1 MNSELIVLLKDA
13 RLNRTSESIKLDY
26 QKLFDLANQ
35 HQISALI
42 YNQIYNFDDFPEE
55 IKQRWKKDALK
66 INAFQTRKTMKILQV
81 YRQFLKQELKVLIVK
96 GLVCRSLY
104 PQPDNRQSNDE
115 DLYVQKEEYEAVKD
129 ILLKNNLT
137 VISES
142 NDVTT
147 FIDPVSGLSIEL
159 HTALF
164 SLESK
169 AYGNYQRYFDQAFD
183 ECIVHSIDGVS
194 VYSLEYTQHLL
205 FLILHF
211 VKHFFHG
218 GVGIRQVLD
227 IVMYS
232 EAYGDKVNWD
242 RLYDILKELNIYV
255 LITSLFA
262 MAHDLLEFDYTKIS
276 VPEGIDKSDYQDLFD
291 DIMDAGIFGQSSSE
305 RIHSATITL
314 NTISDG
320 KTSVLKSIFPSLK
333 EMQGKYKYLN
343 KYPVLLPFAYLSRI
357 VNYKKN
363 NSSKNSQRT
372 IEVGKQRIELLKKY
386 RVIK

>member
-1 MNSELIVLLKDA
+1 MNSELITLLKDA
-13 RLNRTSESIKLDY
+13 RLNRTSEPIKLDY

-55 IKQRWKKDALK
+55 IKQRWKRDALK

-81 YRQFLKQELKVLIVK
+81 YRQFLKQGLKVLIVK

-115 DLYVQKEEYEAVKD
+115 DLYVQKEEHEAVKD
-129 ILLKNNLT
+129 ILLKNNFT
-137 VISES
+137 VFQSC
-142 NDVTT
+142 NDCYRHLSIG
-147 FIDPVSGLSIEL
+147 FGLSIEL

-183 ECIVHSIDGVS
+183 KCIVHSIDGVD

-218 GVGIRQVLD
+218 V
-227 IVMYS
+227 
-232 EAYGDKVNWD
+232 
-242 RLYDILKELNIYV
+242 
-255 LITSLFA
+255 
-262 MAHDLLEFDYTKIS
+262 
-276 VPEGIDKSDYQDLFD
+276 
-291 DIMDAGIFGQSSSE
+291 
-305 RIHSATITL
+305 
-314 NTISDG
+314 
-320 KTSVLKSIFPSLK
+320 
-333 EMQGKYKYLN
+333 
-343 KYPVLLPFAYLSRI
+343 
-357 VNYKKN
+357 
-363 NSSKNSQRT
+363 
-372 IEVGKQRIELLKKY
+372 
-386 RVIK
+386 

>member
-1 MNSELIVLLKDA
+1 MNSEMITLLKDA
-13 RLNRTSESIKLDY
+13 RLNQISRPIKLDY
-26 QKLFDLANQ
+26 SKLYELSNQ

-42 YNQIYNFDDFPEE
+42 FNQIYSFDDFPVE
-55 IKQRWKKDALK
+55 IKQIWKRDAIK
-66 INAFQTRKTMKILQV
+66 INAFQTRKTMKILHV
-81 YRQFLKQELKVLIVK
+81 CKQFSKQNLKALIVK
-96 GLVCRSLY
+96 GLICRSLY

-115 DLYVQKEEYEAVKD
+115 DLYIQKEDFEIVKD
-129 ILLKNNLT
+129 ILLKNNFT
-137 VISES
+137 IVSKS
-142 NDVTT
+142 DDVTT

-169 AYGNYQRYFDQAFD
+169 AYGNYQRYFDRAFD
-183 ECIVHSIDGVS
+183 ECIVHRIEGVE

-218 GVGIRQVLD
+218 GVGIRQVVD

-232 EAYGDKVNWD
+232 EAYGDRVNWD
-242 RLYDILKELNIYV
+242 KLYGILKDLNIYI
-255 LITSLFA
+255 LIINLFA
-262 MAHDLLEFDYTKIS
+262 LAHDYLEFDYTKIKVS
-276 VPEGIDKSDYQDLFD
+276 DDINKSDYQDLFD

-343 KYPVLLPFAYLSRI
+343 KYPILLPIAYLSRI
-357 VNYKKN
+357 ANYKKN
-363 NSSKNSQRT
+363 NSSKNSQKT
-372 IEVGKQRIELLKKY
+372 IEVGKQRIGLLKKY
-386 RVIK
+386 KVIK

>member
-1 MNSELIVLLKDA
+1 MNSELITLLKDA
-13 RLNRTSESIKLDY
+13 RLNRVSESIKLDY

-42 YNQIYNFDDFPEE
+42 YNQIYNFDDFPVELKE
-55 IKQRWKKDALK
+55 IWKSQIFK
-66 INAFQTRKTMKILQV
+66 INVIQTRKTMKMLQV
-81 YRQFLKQELKVLIVK
+81 YEQFLNQNLKVLIVK
-96 GLVCRSLY
+96 GLICRSLY

-115 DLYVQKEEYEAVKD
+115 DLYVQKEEFEKTKD
-129 ILLKNNLT
+129 ILLKNNFAVVL
-137 VISES
+137 ES

-169 AYGNYQRYFDQAFD
+169 AYGNYQKYFDHAFD
-183 ECIVHSIDGVS
+183 ECIVHQIDGVN
-194 VYSLEYTQHLL
+194 VYSLEYSQHLL

-218 GVGIRQVLD
+218 GVGIRQVAD

-232 EAYGDKVNWD
+232 EAYGDRIDWD
-242 RLYDILKELNIYV
+242 SLYAVLKDLNIYI

-262 MAHDLLEFDYTKIS
+262 LAHDHLEFDYTKIK
-276 VPEGIDKSDYQDLFD
+276 VPDDIDNIDYQDLFD

-314 NTISDG
+314 NTIGNG
-320 KTSVLKSIFPSLK
+320 KTSVIKSIFPSLK
-333 EMQGKYKYLN
+333 EMQSKYKYLN
-343 KYPVLLPFAYLSRI
+343 KYPILLPAAYLSRI
-357 VNYKKN
+357 LNYKKN
-363 NSSKNSQRT
+363 NSSKNSQKT
-372 IEVGKQRIELLKKY
+372 IEVGRQRVELLKKY
-386 RVIK
+386 KVIR

>member
-1 MNSELIVLLKDA
+1 MNSEMITLLKDA
-13 RLNRTSESIKLDY
+13 RLNQISKPIRLDY
-26 QKLFDLANQ
+26 SKLYELSNQ

-42 YNQIYNFDDFPEE
+42 FNQIYSFDDFPVE
-55 IKQRWKKDALK
+55 IKQRWKSDALK
-66 INAFQTRKTMKILQV
+66 INAFQTRKTMKILHLCK
-81 YRQFLKQELKVLIVK
+81 QFSKQNLKVLIVK
-96 GLVCRSLY
+96 GLICRSLY

-115 DLYVQKEEYEAVKD
+115 DLYVQKEEFEIVTE
-129 ILLKNNLT
+129 ILLKNNFT
-137 VISES
+137 IVSKS
-142 NDVTT
+142 DDVTT
-147 FIDPVSGLSIEL
+147 FIDPISGLSIEL

-169 AYGNYQRYFDQAFD
+169 AYGNYQKYFEHAFD
-183 ECIVHSIDGVS
+183 KCIVHKIEGVD

-218 GVGIRQVLD
+218 GVGIRQVVD

-242 RLYDILKELNIYV
+242 KLYGILKDLNIYI
-255 LITSLFA
+255 LIINLFA
-262 MAHDLLEFDYTKIS
+262 LAHDYLEFDYSKIKVS
-276 VPEGIDKSDYQDLFD
+276 DDINKSDYQDLFD

-320 KTSVLKSIFPSLK
+320 KTSVLKSVFPSLK

-372 IEVGKQRIELLKKY
+372 IEVGKQRIGLLKKY
-386 RVIK
+386 KVIK

>member
-1 MNSELIVLLKDA
+1 MNSELIALLKDA
-13 RLNRTSESIKLDY
+13 RLNRTSEPIKLDY
-26 QKLFDLANQ
+26 QKLFDLASQ

-42 YNQIYNFDDFPEE
+42 YNQIYNFDDFSED
-55 IKQRWKKDALK
+55 IKQRWKRDALK

-81 YRQFLKQELKVLIVK
+81 YRQFLKQGLKVLIVK

-115 DLYVQKEEYEAVKD
+115 DLYVRKEEYETVKD
-129 ILLKNNLT
+129 ILLKNNFT
-137 VISES
+137 VISE
-142 NDVTT
+142 NDDVTT

-164 SLESK
+164 SSESK

-183 ECIVHSIDGVS
+183 ECIVHRIDGVE

-218 GVGIRQVLD
+218 GVGIRQVVD

-232 EAYGDKVNWD
+232 EAYGDKVDWD
-242 RLYDILKELNIYV
+242 RLYDILKDLNIYV
-255 LITSLFA
+255 LIVNLFA
-262 MAHDLLEFDYTKIS
+262 MARDQLEFDYTKIR
-276 VPEGIDKSDYQDLFD
+276 VPEGIDKSDYQDLLK

-343 KYPVLLPFAYLSRI
+343 KYPVLLPFAYFSRI

-363 NSSKNSQRT
+363 NSSKNSQKT

>member
-1 MNSELIVLLKDA
+1 MNSELIALLKDA

-26 QKLFDLANQ
+26 QKLFDLASQ

-42 YNQIYNFDDFPEE
+42 YNQIYNFDDFSED
-55 IKQRWKKDALK
+55 IKQRWKRDALK

-81 YRQFLKQELKVLIVK
+81 YSQFLKQGLKVLIVK

-115 DLYVQKEEYEAVKD
+115 DLYVQKGEYEAVKD
-129 ILLKNNLT
+129 ILLKNNFT

-142 NDVTT
+142 GDVTT

-183 ECIVHSIDGVS
+183 ECIVHSIDGVE

-218 GVGIRQVLD
+218 GIGIRQVVD

-232 EAYGDKVNWD
+232 EAYGDKVDWD
-242 RLYDILKELNIYV
+242 RLYDILKDLNIYV
-255 LITSLFA
+255 LIVNLFA
-262 MAHDLLEFDYTKIS
+262 MAHDKLEFDYTKIR
-276 VPEGIDKSDYQDLFD
+276 VPEGIDKSDYQDLLK

-343 KYPVLLPFAYLSRI
+343 KYPVLLPFAYFSRI